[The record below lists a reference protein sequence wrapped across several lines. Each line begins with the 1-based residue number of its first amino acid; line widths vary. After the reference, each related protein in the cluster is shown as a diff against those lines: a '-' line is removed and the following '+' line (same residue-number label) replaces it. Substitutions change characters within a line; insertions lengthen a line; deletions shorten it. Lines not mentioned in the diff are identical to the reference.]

1 MEKFHMFDDRIY
13 QMTNGVK
20 AADRIIYTV
29 MLNEQKFYHDKGQYY
44 TPSYAHLGQYAG
56 ITRTS
61 VIACMKRLEAHG
73 LIKKT
78 NVASNQCVIKVY
90 SLDEVPEVLTELTAK
105 EARKAKLESKVTQSV
120 KKDDPLSQNSLPTE
134 SKFFT
139 QSVKIFDTYNN
150 SNNKKE
156 LINNNKEDDFEE
168 ESLKK
173 GASLCDSHECDIK
186 EDDFLSLDELND
198 FLSMN
203 ESDLDSEATKE
214 TSKTSDLDDLE
225 VSSKKTSKQDKEIS
239 DVNIDSDHKNT
250 QCPATDDE
258 MDPFDD
264 YLDDEEDP
272 EEELKREQR
281 KAKIKERFRKA
292 KLKNRID
299 ELDDFDDGDDDFTYR
314 PKKKTHTD
322 SKKERIKPKMYFAS
336 GGMR

>member
-173 GASLCDSHECDIK
+173 GASLCDSHSCDIK

-203 ESDLDSEATKE
+203 ESDLDSEATK
-214 TSKTSDLDDLE
+214 
-225 VSSKKTSKQDKEIS
+225 KQDKEIS

-264 YLDDEEDP
+264 YLDD
-272 EEELKREQR
+272 
-281 KAKIKERFRKA
+281 
-292 KLKNRID
+292 
-299 ELDDFDDGDDDFTYR
+299 GDDDDFSFT
-314 PKKKTHTD
+314 PKKKVV
-322 SKKERIKPKMYFAS
+322 SENKKQRIKPKMYYA
-336 GGMR
+336 GGGIQ

>member
-239 DVNIDSDHKNT
+239 DVNIDIDHKNT

-264 YLDDEEDP
+264 YLDEESER
-272 EEELKREQR
+272 EEAIKKAQR
-281 KAKIKERFRKA
+281 KAEIKSRIAMA
-292 KLKNRID
+292 KQKNKVSD
-299 ELDDFDDGDDDFTYR
+299 LDDFDDGDDDFTYR

-322 SKKERIKPKMYFAS
+322 SKKEKIKPKMYYA
-336 GGMR
+336 GGGIQ

>member
-1 MEKFHMFDDRIY
+1 EKFHMFDDRIY

-105 EARKAKLESKVTQSV
+105 EARKVKLESKVSQSV

-150 SNNKKE
+150 SNNNKE

-173 GASLCDSHECDIK
+173 GASLCDSHECDSLGIEEAIK
-186 EDDFLSLDELND
+186 E
-198 FLSMN
+198 
-203 ESDLDSEATKE
+203 AV
-214 TSKTSDLDDLE
+214 KTSDLDDLE
-225 VSSKKTSKQDKEIS
+225 VSPKKTSKQDKEIS
-239 DVNIDSDHKNT
+239 DVNEVSDQQDT
-250 QCPATDDE
+250 PCRLESTDDE
-258 MDPFDD
+258 LPDVD
-264 YLDDEEDP
+264 LDDEEDP

-281 KAKIKERFRKA
+281 KAEIKERFRNA
-292 KLKNRID
+292 KLKNKVSD
-299 ELDDFDDGDDDFTYR
+299 LDDFDDSDDDFTFT
-314 PKKKTHTD
+314 PKNKTHTD
-322 SKKERIKPKMYFAS
+322 SKKERIKPKMYFA
-336 GGMR
+336 GGGIK

>member
-156 LINNNKEDDFEE
+156 
-168 ESLKK
+168 
-173 GASLCDSHECDIK
+173 
-186 EDDFLSLDELND
+186 DDFLSLDELND

-214 TSKTSDLDDLE
+214 TSKASDLE
-225 VSSKKTSKQDKEIS
+225 EDKIS
-239 DVNIDSDHKNT
+239 DVNVDSDHKNT

-281 KAKIKERFRKA
+281 KAEIKERFRKA

-299 ELDDFDDGDDDFTYR
+299 ELDDFDDSDDDFTYR
-314 PKKKTHTD
+314 PKKKTHTEP
-322 SKKERIKPKMYFAS
+322 KKEKVKVRRVYG

>member
-156 LINNNKEDDFEE
+156 LINNNKEDDF
-168 ESLKK
+168 
-173 GASLCDSHECDIK
+173 
-186 EDDFLSLDELND
+186 LSLDELND

-264 YLDDEEDP
+264 YLDEKAE
-272 EEELKREQR
+272 R
-281 KAKIKERFRKA
+281 KAEIKSRIEMA
-292 KLKNRID
+292 KLKNKVND
-299 ELDDFDDGDDDFTYR
+299 LDDFDDGDDDDFSFT
-314 PKKKTHTD
+314 PKKKVV
-322 SKKERIKPKMYFAS
+322 SENKKQRIKPKMYYA
-336 GGMR
+336 GGGIQ